1 MVLIILDGTC
11 ASILHG
17 VHMHDRSPPKPIT
30 LSCICMQLQ
39 MPYKPAAGGMQM
51 YVYMLLAMG
60 PGMLFQLVPSMYTQL
75 TK

>member
-1 MVLIILDGTC
+1 MMMLIILDGTC

-17 VHMHDRSPPKPIT
+17 AHMHDRSPPKPIT
-30 LSCICMQLQ
+30 PSCILCMQLQ
-39 MPYKPAAGGMQM
+39 MPYEPAAGGMQM
-51 YVYMLLAMG
+51 YVLLAMG